1 MKLKIILFALS
12 ASIMISAGAQFGK
25 IPPEATNAFKARYPD
40 ASNVSWKGGLSSYKA
55 NFEQDKTKYTAEFNN
70 AAQWVKTEGRLTYD
84 KLPLQVADGFH
95 KSLYSGWE
103 HTELLKIEEKDKDV
117 EYRIR
122 VKKNGGGIT
131 KKYLYFNP
139 AGQLVKEATTL

>member
-1 MKLKIILFALS
+1 MKFKVLLS
-12 ASIMISAGAQFGK
+12 AFFAFSIVSGFAQFGK
-25 IPPEATNAFKARYPD
+25 IPPEATNNFKTKYPD
-40 ASNVSWKGGLSSYKA
+40 ATNVSWRSGLNSSKA
-55 NFEQDKTKYTAEFNN
+55 SFDQDKVKYTAEFNN

-84 KLPLQVADGFH
+84 KLPTEVADGLH
-95 KSLYSGWE
+95 KSMYNGWE

-122 VKKNGGGIT
+122 VKKNTGIT

-139 AGQLVKEATTL
+139 SGQLLRESTTL